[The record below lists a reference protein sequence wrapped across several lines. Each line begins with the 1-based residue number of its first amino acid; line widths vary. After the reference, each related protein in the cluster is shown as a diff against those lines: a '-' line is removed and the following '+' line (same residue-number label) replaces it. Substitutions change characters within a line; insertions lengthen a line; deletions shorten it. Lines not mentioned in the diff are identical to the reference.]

1 MPSYPWGSSI
11 TRAFCYPPPSPCCT
25 HHALVPVREQHYQGA
40 LPHPL
45 GLPAADELVDDAL
58 GGVGEVSELRLPY
71 HKRVRTSERVSELE
85 AEHGVLGQG
94 AVVDDV
100 LGLVGRQVVQRD
112 RDHLVAHLVVK
123 HVVPVA
129 ATRINVIINGK
140 LRDFNCDF
148 QNPTPSRFSVFK
160 WYLGLLS
167 NNPLTLSVTP
177 VKKVSKFWHLGSF
190 TLTGKSAFCP
200 IWMCLSPH
208 PARSVAHVY
217 PP

>member
-1 MPSYPWGSSI
+1 M
-11 TRAFCYPPPSPCCT
+11 
-25 HHALVPVREQHYQGA
+25 REQHHQGA

-58 GGVGEVSELRLPY
+58 SGVGEVSELRLPY

-123 HVVPVA
+123 HMVPVT
-129 ATRINVIINGK
+129 ATRINVNINGK
-140 LRDFNCDF
+140 LRDCDGHFHDLSVCLVCTIIPLLEGFVYTELNKRKHQREIARFTATSMILHHLDF
-148 QNPTPSRFSVFK
+148 QYVSSDIWDFGPTI
-160 WYLGLLS
+160 L
-167 NNPLTLSVTP
+167 
-177 VKKVSKFWHLGSF
+177 
-190 TLTGKSAFCP
+190 
-200 IWMCLSPH
+200 
-208 PARSVAHVY
+208 
-217 PP
+217 